1 MRGLS
6 PVVLEKIRSLA
17 KLRIKEKK
25 GENGLNLK
33 ITMGV

>member
-6 PVVLEKIRSLA
+6 TVVLERVRSLA
-17 KLRIKEKK
+17 KLGIKEKK